1 MSRPRGACVLTERG
15 STATWLFIGA
25 CHRSM
30 HRNPTP
36 GTVGKHRRT
45 ASTAATGLPVALVD
59 ARRDYVTR
67 WCGVSTECV
76 VVSSSRV

>member
-30 HRNPTP
+30 HRTDAEEPWGNIEERPLP
-36 GTVGKHRRT
+36 RPP
-45 ASTAATGLPVALVD
+45 ACPLPWSTHDET
-59 ARRDYVTR
+59 T
-67 WCGVSTECV
+67 
-76 VVSSSRV
+76 